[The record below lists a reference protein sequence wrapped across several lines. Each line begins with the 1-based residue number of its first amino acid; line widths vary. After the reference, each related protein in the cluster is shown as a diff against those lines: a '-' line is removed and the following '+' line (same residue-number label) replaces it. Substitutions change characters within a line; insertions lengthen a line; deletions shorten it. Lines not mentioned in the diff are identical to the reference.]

1 MKAGRPKFT
10 RLLGML
16 GAIILAAATSSCG
29 GQPDS
34 AASTTQPSPSTL
46 AATSDTGA
54 TPTASASPLIT
65 TLDPTS
71 AQASAAASDVPLD
84 TLLTINVPEGYED
97 AGSDEATRAY
107 MKGGSLAAT
116 VTTDVDLLGSTP
128 EEIARSYIASFSRDA
143 SSLIEL
149 GSGDLQGVPGTTFS
163 FCSVDEGSGNMCIR
177 GIIVTQGDV
186 NILAAMLSY
195 SDSGTPPEITD
206 AELAE
211 FYHAINWR

>member
-1 MKAGRPKFT
+1 MKAARPKFAYPLG
-10 RLLGML
+10 LLG
-16 GAIILAAATSSCG
+16 AAALVVSATSCASQPGTSST
-29 GQPDS
+29 
-34 AASTTQPSPSTL
+34 ATHLSP
-46 AATSDTGA
+46 AATVMPPDA
-54 TPTASASPLIT
+54 TTSPQAT

-84 TLLTINVPEGYED
+84 TLLTINTPEGYED

-163 FCSVDEGSGNMCIR
+163 FCSVEENSSNMCIR
-177 GIIVTQGDV
+177 GIMVTRNDV
-186 NILAAMLSY
+186 NVLAAMLSY
-195 SDSGTPPEITD
+195 SDSGAPPEITD

-211 FYHAINWR
+211 FYNTINWI